1 MKKKMIAIA
10 FMCMMAMGAQAQV
23 YSYDTWSQLPVNDL
37 YDTGM
42 MNTHLGAMAATAA
55 RREAAFDY
63 YCDQASEAY
72 GRREWNYVIYYA
84 DKALNTQYCS
94 GNIYFMRGFAN
105 EQLGNYRAAKRDYK
119 KGKKHNSQLAAR
131 ALEYLKDKM
140 RRK

>member
-42 MNTHLGAMAATAA
+42 MNAHLGAMAATAA

-63 YCDQASEAY
+63 YCEQASEAY

-105 EQLGNYRAAKRDYK
+105 EQMGNLKQAKKDYK
-119 KGKKHNSQLAAR
+119 EGTKLGSEGAEQ
-131 ALEYLKDKM
+131 ALEQLKEKIK
-140 RRK
+140 RK